1 MSSVLISRGP
11 HKVVLSSLKIKRVLL
26 LLLLLSKASCKR
38 TGRLLVPFRNL
49 AQLATVSASIYN

>member
-1 MSSVLISRGP
+1 MSSVLISHGP
-11 HKVVLSSLKIKRVLL
+11 HKVVLSSLKIKRM
-26 LLLLLSKASCKR
+26 LLLLSKVTCKR

>member
-1 MSSVLISRGP
+1 MSSMLISRGP
-11 HKVVLSSLKIKRVLL
+11 HKVVLSSLKIKRML

-49 AQLATVSASIYN
+49 AQLATVSTSIYN